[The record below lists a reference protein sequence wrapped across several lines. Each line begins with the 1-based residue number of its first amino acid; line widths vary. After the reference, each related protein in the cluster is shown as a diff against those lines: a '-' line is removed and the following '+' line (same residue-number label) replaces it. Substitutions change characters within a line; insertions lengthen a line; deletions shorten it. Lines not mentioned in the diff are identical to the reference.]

1 MDADELLKLPLFA
14 SLSPGE
20 LACLDQGE
28 IISLPAES
36 MIAREGETVNYFY
49 VILEGE
55 IRVSKNYDGQEVVL
69 AVHTT
74 GKFFGEVPL
83 LLDMPY
89 FIDGQARTACRLLRY
104 SREEFWSLMRN
115 CPSVSKEILRTMAA
129 RLRGLEGYSQQREKL
144 VSLGTMAAGLA
155 HELNNP
161 AAAARRA
168 AADLTAVAGGFPGL
182 ACRLHQQ
189 QLSTVQSE
197 AIARILRD
205 ISTRPRPTI
214 PLDPLTKSDREE
226 EAIRWLEQHRIDD
239 PWKLAGILV
248 SAGLDR
254 AWLEGIARQFPEE
267 AIGGVLG
274 WMTGTLVLQELTH
287 QVERSTTRIAELVNA
302 VKAYSYEGRAP
313 LQEVDIHE
321 GLESTLTMLSHK
333 LKSVTLVREY
343 DRSLPPIPAYGNEL
357 NQVWTNL
364 IDNAIDAVNG
374 RGEVRIRTGR
384 EDHHL
389 LVEIHDAGSGI
400 PKEVRPHLFEPFFTT
415 KGVGKGTGLGLI
427 ISYRI
432 VTDRHKGEIDFE
444 SEPGH
449 TMFLVRLPMTRKPP
463 VASSEPSTGRA

>member
-1 MDADELLKLPLFA
+1 
-14 SLSPGE
+14 
-20 LACLDQGE
+20 
-28 IISLPAES
+28 
-36 MIAREGETVNYFY
+36 
-49 VILEGE
+49 
-55 IRVSKNYDGQEVVL
+55 
-69 AVHTT
+69 
-74 GKFFGEVPL
+74 
-83 LLDMPY
+83 
-89 FIDGQARTACRLLRY
+89 
-104 SREEFWSLMRN
+104 MRN